1 MFDNQPPD
9 SRSANRFT
17 GRREMPDAAFVGHGR
32 DLRAF
37 DRLIKRYNKGTIGR
51 NLNL

>member
-1 MFDNQPPD
+1 MFDSQPPD
-9 SRSANRFT
+9 SRSANRFA

-37 DRLIKRYNKGTIGR
+37 DRLIERCNEATIR
-51 NLNL
+51 KNFNL